1 MDNINYCLLL
11 LKSLFKIEATSED
24 VGYESIVLECEEL
37 DTNLLPEKFVENLIE
52 NEILLHSYTI
62 EEYVVFIITSMKEND
77 WKLVGILKENELM
90 YSHIP
95 E

>member
-11 LKSLFKIEATSED
+11 LKGLFKIEATSED

-37 DTNLLPEKFVENLIE
+37 DTNLLPENFVENLIE
-52 NEILLHSYTI
+52 NEILLHSYAI

-77 WKLVGILKENELM
+77 WKLVGILKDDELM